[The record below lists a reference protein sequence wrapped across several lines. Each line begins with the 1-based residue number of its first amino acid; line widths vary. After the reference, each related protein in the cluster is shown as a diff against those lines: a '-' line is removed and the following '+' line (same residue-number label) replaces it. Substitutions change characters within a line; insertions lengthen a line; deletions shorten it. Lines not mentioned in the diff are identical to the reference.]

1 MGYLEWIAA
10 ALEELAAG
18 DKLVASALSG
28 LFVALTTTAG
38 AAAVFLTKR
47 ESEPKM
53 DVELSFAAGL
63 MLVSSFTSLILPGIH
78 MSGFAPVAAGM
89 ALGIAAIHALDRLV
103 PHEHAFKGYE
113 GPPELKSALRK
124 TWLLALAVMI
134 HNLPEGLTVG
144 VTVAYSIPLGVATAI
159 AIGLQDIP
167 EGLAVALPVSK
178 VRSRSAGLLVG
189 ALSGLS
195 ETLMAVIA
203 ALLFDLFSWLLPAGM
218 GFAGGAMLYVTLK
231 ELVPEI
237 YREGAS
243 ELKVTAGLLAG
254 FYVMLF
260 LDYAFSLQL

>member
-1 MGYLEWIAA
+1 MGYLEWIAS

-47 ESEPKM
+47 ESEPRM

-63 MLVSSFTSLILPGIH
+63 MLVSSFTSLILPGIRA
-78 MSGFAPVAAGM
+78 SGFIPVAFGI
-89 ALGIAAIHALDRLV
+89 ALGVAAIHALDRLV
-103 PHEHAFKGYE
+103 PHEHMFKGYE
-113 GPPELKSALRK
+113 GPPELRNALRK
-124 TWLLALAVMI
+124 TWLLALAVII

-144 VTVAYSIPLGVATAI
+144 VTTVYSIPLGVAAAV
-159 AIGLQDIP
+159 AIGLQDVP

-178 VRSRSAGLLVG
+178 ARGRAAGFLVG

-195 ETLMAVIA
+195 ETAMAVAA
-203 ALLFDLFSWLLPAGM
+203 ALLFDLLSWLLPVGM

-237 YREGAS
+237 YREGVS
-243 ELKVTAGLLAG
+243 ELRVTAGFLAG
-254 FYVMLF
+254 FYTMLL
-260 LDYAFSLQL
+260 LDSML

>member
-1 MGYLEWIAA
+1 MSYLEWIAA

-28 LFVALTTTAG
+28 LFIALTTTAG
-38 AAAVFLTKR
+38 AATVFLTKR
-47 ESEPKM
+47 ESEPRM

-63 MLVSSFTSLILPGIH
+63 MLVSSFTSLILPGIRAA
-78 MSGFAPVAAGM
+78 GFIPVAVGV
-89 ALGIAAIHALDRLV
+89 ALGVAAIHALDRLV

-113 GPPELKSALRK
+113 GPPELRSALRK
-124 TWLLALAVMI
+124 TWLLALAVLI

-144 VTVAYSIPLGVATAI
+144 VTTVYSIPLGVATAV

-178 VRSRSAGLLVG
+178 VRGRSAGFIVG
-189 ALSGLS
+189 ALSGFS
-195 ETLMAVIA
+195 ETVMAAAA
-203 ALLFDLFSWLLPAGM
+203 ALLFDALTWLLPVGM

-237 YREGAS
+237 YREEAS
-243 ELKVTAGLLAG
+243 ELRVTIGFLIG
-254 FYVMLF
+254 FYTMLL
-260 LDYAFSLQL
+260 LDSML